1 MELAGYQLEQ
11 FKITLLMDGLHIHI
25 HCCLSVNGIVSI
37 RFRAESGGAT
47 NDFYNDILVDNLAI
61 REAPTCPSPLL
72 SFGVNNLSAN
82 SDLNWLAGGNE
93 LPWGLEWD
101 QLDFH

>member
-1 MELAGYQLEQ
+1 
-11 FKITLLMDGLHIHI
+11 MDGAPYTYTLVGFD
-25 HCCLSVNGIVSI
+25 VNGIVSI

-72 SFGVNNLSAN
+72 SSFGGSI
-82 SDLNWLAGGNE
+82 
-93 LPWGLEWD
+93 
-101 QLDFH
+101 